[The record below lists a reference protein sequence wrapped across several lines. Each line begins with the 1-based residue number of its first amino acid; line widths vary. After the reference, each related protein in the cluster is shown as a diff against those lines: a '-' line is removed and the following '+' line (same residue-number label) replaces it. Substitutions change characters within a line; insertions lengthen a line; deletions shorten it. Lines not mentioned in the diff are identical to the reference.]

1 MRLAAGLSRGG
12 YLGSLPSL
20 FNTEEE
26 RFQQRFAA
34 LSVLFR
40 PEPLTYDQYRTSMDM
55 TGPLHPSFVYRCPC
69 IQDSRSTL
77 AFPALKLQSS
87 RSCQFYI

>member
-1 MRLAAGLSRGG
+1 MRSCTRQLCQSHMRLAAGLSRGG
-12 YLGSLPSL
+12 YLGTLPSL

-40 PEPLTYDQYRTSMDM
+40 PKPLTHAQYCTSMDM
-55 TGPLHPSFVYRCPC
+55 TGPVPVSDTSAIASGTSALLLHSMHP
-69 IQDSRSTL
+69 
-77 AFPALKLQSS
+77 
-87 RSCQFYI
+87 

>member
-1 MRLAAGLSRGG
+1 MLCRCQVRHAQLHRQLCQSHMRLAAGLSRGG

-40 PEPLTYDQYRTSMDM
+40 PEPLTYEQYRASVDI
-55 TGPLHPSFVYRCPC
+55 TGPVHPNATYRCP
-69 IQDSRSTL
+69 
-77 AFPALKLQSS
+77 
-87 RSCQFYI
+87 YI

>member
-1 MRLAAGLSRGG
+1 MTDALLWRCQVSHAQLHRQLCQSHMRLAAGLSRGG

-55 TGPLHPSFVYRCPC
+55 TGSVDPVLRYVHCF
-69 IQDSRSTL
+69 
-77 AFPALKLQSS
+77 F
-87 RSCQFYI
+87 